1 MYIRAQSI
9 QSCFTPRDPIDCI
22 LPDSSVH
29 GDSPGKNTG
38 VGYYALFWGIFPTQ
52 GSNPCLLWLLH
63 CWRILYHWDTG
74 EASLSL
80 LLSLCV
86 CVCVCVCIYVYIYI
100 KHVLSIY
107 KHFLIHSSNSQHL
120 DCFCTLAVINNIL
133 FYILVSPSYIATHSA
148 L

>member
-1 MYIRAQSI
+1 MPSSGESSQLRDRTHV
-9 QSCFTPRDPIDCI
+9 SCGSCIAGGLFTTEP
-22 LPDSSVH
+22 L
-29 GDSPGKNTG
+29 GK
-38 VGYYALFWGIFPTQ
+38 P
-52 GSNPCLLWLLH
+52 
-63 CWRILYHWDTG
+63 
-74 EASLSL
+74 
-80 LLSLCV
+80 LCVSV
-86 CVCVCVCIYVYIYI
+86 CVCVCMYIYI